1 MVAARRRRG
10 RRRRALRLRA
20 LRGRRADAAARQPVR
35 RRTSPTS
42 LRARARS
49 VGAAALEGGG
59 GGEGEA
65 DDDAP
70 LTIEQFRGWYAAY
83 LAEARHVGAPHWR
96 PVLLMMARHGLLRV
110 AGAKKKGSF
119 DGWRRG
125 RCCSRP
131 PASAQ

>member
-1 MVAARRRRG
+1 MSVPPTLSANQGVLSAEAYAFAARMCTEMG
-10 RRRRALRLRA
+10 QAHVF
-20 LRGRRADAAARQPVR
+20 AAWPAP
-35 RRTSPTS
+35 
-42 LRARARS
+42 
-49 VGAAALEGGG
+49 
-59 GGEGEA
+59 GEA

-119 DGWRRG
+119 DGWAA
-125 RCCSRP
+125 RP
-131 PASAQ
+131 LLLEAAAELPVTQ